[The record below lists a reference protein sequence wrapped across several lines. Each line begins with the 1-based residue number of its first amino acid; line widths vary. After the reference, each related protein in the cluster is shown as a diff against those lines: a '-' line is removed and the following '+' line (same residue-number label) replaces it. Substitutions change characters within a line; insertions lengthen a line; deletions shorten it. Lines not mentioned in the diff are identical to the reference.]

1 MTAHRALRRWSSL
14 AAAVGVLS
22 LTFASGSPAAPAG
35 DCNAPPAA
43 AQTTVAMPGHPFMT
57 AISPDGCTAFVSV
70 SSSNP
75 RSRNGIA
82 VMRRAHGTFALLHVV
97 PVESSPAGLS
107 LTRDGRVLAV
117 ADDEY
122 LVFLD
127 TARLIAGTG
136 DPVLGFVRDGAD
148 SGTVDAAISPDD
160 RYVFATDEGAN
171 TITVV
176 DLQKTRAANFATVA
190 VVGRIP
196 VENAPTRMAF
206 SPDGKTLYVPSEVG
220 LRKFGDP
227 KTCTPEGGPPDAVPS
242 RPEGVLLAIDVQSAE
257 RDPEHATISR
267 VLAGCSPV
275 RVALSPDGGVA
286 WVTVRHG
293 DKLATFDTAKMRSDP
308 LHAKLVEI
316 PVGKGPVGLAVV
328 RRGTLV
334 LAANADRFAADQTT
348 PRTLSVIDTA
358 KALHSAPAHVR
369 DVQVGIFPRDITQS
383 ADGRQIILA
392 NYGSDSLTLFDADR
406 LTAP

>member
-1 MTAHRALRRWSSL
+1 MIAYRALRRRS
-14 AAAVGVLS
+14 AHAAVVMVLT
-22 LTFASGSPAAPAG
+22 LTFAGGAPAAPAD

-43 AQTTVAMPGHPFMT
+43 AQTTVQMPGHPFMS
-57 AISPDGCTAFVSV
+57 AISPDGCTVFVSV

-82 VMRRAHGTFALLHVV
+82 VMRRSGGTFALLHVA
-97 PVESSPAGLS
+97 PLESSPAGLS

-117 ADDEY
+117 ADDEF

-136 DPVLGFVRDGAD
+136 DPVLGYVRDGPD

-176 DLQKTRAANFATVA
+176 DLQKTRAGNFASIA

-196 VENAPTRMAF
+196 VENAPTRMTF
-206 SPDGKTLYVPSEVG
+206 SPNGKTLYVPSEVG

-227 KTCTPEGGPPDAVPS
+227 NVCTPEGGPADAPPS
-242 RPEGVLLAIDVQSAE
+242 RREGVLLAIDVPSAE
-257 RDPEHATISR
+257 RDPEHAQISR

-275 RVALSPDGGVA
+275 RVSLSPDGGVA
-286 WVTVRHG
+286 WVSVRHG
-293 DKLATFDTAKMRSDP
+293 DKIVAFDTAKMRSDP
-308 LHAKLVEI
+308 AHAKLADV

-358 KALHSAPAHVR
+358 KALHSAPARVR
-369 DVQVGIFPRDITQS
+369 DIQVGIFPRDITQS
-383 ADGRQIILA
+383 ADGRQVILA
-392 NYGSDSLTLFDADR
+392 NYGSDSLTLFDAER
-406 LTAP
+406 LGGP